1 MMGRFIGSYEEKMI
15 MKSVKD
21 QSIKKLDILKKFI
34 EINSAS
40 ISQNDI
46 IEVIE
51 TMQKEIRLLRVHYR

>member
-1 MMGRFIGSYEEKMI
+1 MGRFIGSYEEKMI

>member
-1 MMGRFIGSYEEKMI
+1 MGRFIGSYEEKMI

-21 QSIKKLDILKKFI
+21 QSIERLNILKKFI

-46 IEVIE
+46 IEAIE